1 MLWYMER
8 YDEAL
13 VSYEEAVRLDPHDED
28 ILLDQARTLGSLK
41 RFDEAL
47 TACERAIQLAPEKP
61 SVYKQKGDLLTRQ
74 KRHEDALHAYQQ
86 VVRLAPKDAFAY
98 EQVGDT
104 LCELERFADAVKAY
118 DRALR
123 LMPDFT
129 RVYSSKADALEK
141 LGRYEQA
148 LAAYNKALELEPK
161 HFSLLVGRAGVL
173 KKLLRYEEANAD
185 YQRAELSA
193 PEPWYAIICLFG
205 KVDLNQVA
213 AAKARLE
220 TAGKELSDEA
230 IEAEIRLMHEEKR
243 AAELRASLRASA
255 LFGPMCLMMQEKQEW
270 SGTPNQFKE
279 LICSRFPEEF
289 ATWYRAPYKY
299 VDELKK
305 IAPELR
311 VEGIA
316 VTISPEST
324 LVTLTRTT
332 VEEQLDCSE
341 KATPDTTNEGK

>member
-1 MLWYMER
+1 
-8 YDEAL
+8 EAL
-13 VSYEEAVRLDPHDED
+13 VSYEEALRLDPQDED
-28 ILLDQARTLGSLK
+28 ILLDQARTLDSLK

-47 TACERAIQLAPEKP
+47 QACERAIQLAPENP
-61 SVYKQKGDLLTRQ
+61 SVYKKKGDLLTRQ
-74 KRHEDALHAYQQ
+74 KQHKDALIAYQLAVQ
-86 VVRLAPKDAFAY
+86 HAPKDAFAY

-129 RVYSSKADALEK
+129 RVYKSKAQALEK

-161 HFSLLVGRAGVL
+161 HFSLLVDRAGVL
-173 KKLLRYEEANAD
+173 KKLLRYEEANAE
-185 YQRAELSA
+185 YQRAELNA

-205 KVDLNQVA
+205 KVDLKQVA
-213 AAKARLE
+213 EAKTRLQA
-220 TAGKELSDEA
+220 AGKELSDDA
-230 IEAEIRLMHEEKR
+230 IQAEIHLMYEEKR
-243 AAELRASLRASA
+243 AAELKASLRASP
-255 LFGPMCLMMQEKQEW
+255 LFQPLCLLMQEQKEW
-270 SGTPNQFKE
+270 SGTPKQFKE

-299 VDELKK
+299 VDELEK

-316 VTISPEST
+316 VGVPPETT
-324 LVTLTRTT
+324 LITLART
-332 VEEQLDCSE
+332 VIEVQLDRSE
-341 KATPDTTNEGK
+341 EATPDTTKEAIKNS